1 VSGINPPA
9 EWNVVSAGSYEEWL
23 AARERYLTASDVS
36 AVLGVNPYKSRAR
49 VVAAKREALAG
60 AAVERRAFSAMEAGQ
75 FCEEGVVRWFIHDR
89 AKEALSIGE
98 DAPVGG
104 VMRNAF
110 GTSVLVAHPDPA
122 IRLAA
127 SPDALVV
134 YGDGMRHLVEVKL
147 LGPGSHDGE
156 VPGSWQKWT
165 HPSRSRAWA
174 AMGREPALGCP
185 VPHYTQLQVQLL
197 CTGERFGWVVGACG
211 TKRTDHA
218 FARDEALHEHI
229 IKATNEFWAEVEA

>member
-1 VSGINPPA
+1 
-9 EWNVVSAGSYEEWL
+9 
-23 AARERYLTASDVS
+23 
-36 AVLGVNPYKSRAR
+36 VLGLNPWKSRAK
-49 VVAAKREALAG
+49 VLESKRAALAG
-60 AAVERRAFSAMEAGQ
+60 TSAERHAFPAMEAGQ
-75 FCEEGVVRWFIHDR
+75 FLEEGVVKWFIHDR
-89 AKEALSIGE
+89 TKEALSIGE
-98 DAPVGG
+98 DAPAGG

-110 GTSVLVAHPDPA
+110 GTSILVAYPDPA

-165 HPSRSRAWA
+165 HPARSRAWA

-185 VPHYTQLQVQLL
+185 VPHYVQLQVQLL
-197 CTGERFGWVVGACG
+197 CTGERFGWVVGCCG
-211 TKRTDHA
+211 TKRTDHP
-218 FARDEALHEHI
+218 FGRDADLHERI
-229 IKATNEFWAEVEA
+229 IKATEEFWQECDNG